1 MAMGPLAVWVRLVHL
16 VSLGV
21 QLVKLI
27 ILDYTDKEREILAE
41 RSLNYV
47 CEQCGKT
54 ADLLLPVDDE
64 AENSGVKSE
73 IDKYAKEVTIS
84 RPAATAA
91 ASANNNG

>member
-1 MAMGPLAVWVRLVHL
+1 MGPLAVWVCSVHL

-73 IDKYAKEVTIS
+73 IDKYAKEVAIS
-84 RPAATAA
+84 RPAAA